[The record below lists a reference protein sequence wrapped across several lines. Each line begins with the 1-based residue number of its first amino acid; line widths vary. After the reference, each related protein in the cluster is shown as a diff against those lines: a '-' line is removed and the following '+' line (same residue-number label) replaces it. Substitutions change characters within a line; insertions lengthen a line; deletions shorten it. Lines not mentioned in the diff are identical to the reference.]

1 MAKEELVEFEGQIVE
16 LLPEG
21 RFRVRLES
29 DHEILAYTAGKMKKN
44 RIRSMVGDK
53 VTVEMTPYDL
63 DKGRINFRHK
73 DVRASMPGSSQR
85 RPPQRRFR

>member
-1 MAKEELVEFEGQIVE
+1 LAKEELVEFDGQIID

-21 RFRVRLES
+21 RFRVRLEN
-29 DHEILAYTAGKMKKN
+29 DHEILAYTAGKMRKN

-63 DKGRINFRHK
+63 DRGRIIFRHR
-73 DVRASMPGSSQR
+73 DAAPRVGGATP
-85 RPPQRRFR
+85 RPPFRRR

>member
-1 MAKEELVEFEGQIVE
+1 MAKEELVEFEGEIVE

-21 RFRVRLES
+21 RFRVRLEN

-53 VTVEMTPYDL
+53 VTVEMTPYDM
-63 DKGRINFRHK
+63 DRWRITFRHR
-73 DVRASMPGSSQR
+73 DAAARPGGPPRPVHR
-85 RPPQRRFR
+85 RR